1 MGSLI
6 CADENCNEHER
17 ACFSIGFEQ
26 EAFRYDGDRHASIR
40 APKGAHLV
48 DLGLTNKVVLIT
60 GGAKGI
66 GAAIART
73 IAQEGAIPVII
84 DRDQD
89 AAEKLHAELRQSHA
103 DNYLV
108 VAELNTAEACFAAV
122 EQTLKKLGR
131 IDALVNN
138 AGVNDSV
145 GLEKGSPDQF
155 VASLQ
160 RNLLHYYNMA
170 HYALPHLKRTA
181 GSIVSIS
188 SKTAVTGQGGTS
200 GYVASKGAILAMTRE
215 WAVEL
220 LPYGIRVNAVIP
232 AEVMTPL
239 YQQWLSKFPN
249 PEDKLKTIVA
259 RIPLGKRMT
268 TSEEIAAMVVFLISS
283 KASHVTGQHLYV
295 DGGYVHLDRALT

>member
-1 MGSLI
+1 
-6 CADENCNEHER
+6 
-17 ACFSIGFEQ
+17 
-26 EAFRYDGDRHASIR
+26 
-40 APKGAHLV
+40 V

-60 GGAKGI
+60 GGGKGI

-73 IAQEGAIPVII
+73 VAQEGAIPVII

-103 DNYLV
+103 DSYLV

-170 HYALPHLKRTA
+170 HYALPHLKRSA

-220 LPYGIRVNAVIP
+220 LPYGIRVNAVVP

-249 PEDKLKTIVA
+249 PQEKLKATVA

-268 TSEEIAAMVVFLISS
+268 TSEEIAAMVVFLISC